1 MSGIRA
7 GDQVDLKDRMLA
19 ELNQTNCSACC
30 CSSEN
35 RILSVIFMITLSLA
49 ILLGNCIILAVFL
62 GTKHYRT
69 AQGYLKTSLAV
80 ADLALGILV
89 VPFSVYREIT
99 PLFLESPSQEGAHD
113 GMLFYSWHP
122 CYLVGPV
129 FAGCTLV
136 SISTIF
142 LLAIE
147 RSVAIFKPL
156 HKEVVIT
163 RKRTLLLIL
172 LSWLS
177 SFFLAMI
184 PIIFSQGGIV
194 VEYNDCSRMCNYAPA
209 PASSARVWQILLL
222 FPAFDFSLLGATL
235 IINALSLTSIHQ
247 YTRRRKLLSGTDQEP
262 LKFSFSDIKAAK
274 TIGALTV
281 AFTVSFTPIAV
292 FVVGNVLG
300 YQWCTFSFFAFWVL
314 ASNSCCNVI
323 IYSVCDQR
331 FREGARQLFKSVQ
344 CYCKRPSR

>member
-1 MSGIRA
+1 
-7 GDQVDLKDRMLA
+7 MLTDI
-19 ELNQTNCSACC
+19 NQTNCSSCC
-30 CSSEN
+30 CSSGN
-35 RILSVIFMITLSLA
+35 RIFTVSFMITLILA
-49 ILLGNCIILAVFL
+49 ILLGNAVILAVFL
-62 GTKHYRT
+62 GTKQLRT
-69 AQGYLKTSLAV
+69 PQGYLKTSLAV

-89 VPFSVYREIT
+89 VPFSVYGEMT
-99 PLFLESPSQEGAHD
+99 LLFMNTSSPGANVEVLFEG
-113 GMLFYSWHP
+113 SWHP
-122 CYLVGPV
+122 CYLIGPV

-142 LLAIE
+142 LLTIE
-147 RSVAIFKPL
+147 RSIAILKPL

-163 RKRTLLLIL
+163 KNRTVVLIL

-184 PIIFSQGGIV
+184 PMIFSQGGIV
-194 VEYNDCSRMCNYAPA
+194 VEYNHCSRMCNYAPA
-209 PASSARVWQILLL
+209 PASPAHVWQILLL
-222 FPAFDFSLLGATL
+222 FPAFDFSLLGGTL
-235 IINALSLTSIHQ
+235 IINALSLTTIHQ
-247 YTRRRKLLSGTDQEP
+247 YTRRRKLLSGTDQEL

-274 TIGALTV
+274 TIGALTI

-300 YQWCTFSFFAFWVL
+300 YQWCTFSFFAFWIL

-331 FREGARQLFKSVQ
+331 FREGARQLFMSMR
-344 CYCKRPSR
+344 YCCRRSPS